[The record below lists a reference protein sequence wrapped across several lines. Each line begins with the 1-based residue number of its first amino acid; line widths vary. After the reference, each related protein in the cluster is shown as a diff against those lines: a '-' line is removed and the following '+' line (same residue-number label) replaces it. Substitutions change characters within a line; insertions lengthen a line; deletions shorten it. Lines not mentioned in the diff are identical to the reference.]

1 MSGRVMRHLDTGSPL
16 HRLWAGTKVLWVP
29 IVGTTIALQ
38 LSWAAVGIGWVVLLS
53 LFALSRLPRG
63 VLPKPPKI
71 MWIGLGISFG
81 LTALS
86 TEEPA
91 FGPISIGAA
100 VDLARF
106 IAFAWMMTAM
116 ALLIGW
122 TTRLDDIAAAI
133 NRLLRPFRRLRL
145 PVDEIG
151 TVLTIAVRTV
161 PLLIDEVRVI
171 VAARRL
177 RPQEEPPQPYL
188 DQLVDIAVA
197 LVVST
202 FRRAGDM
209 ARTLAS
215 RGGVRTPP
223 PDRHNPGRID
233 LVAALVGAAIMGL
246 VIFIG

>member
-1 MSGRVMRHLDTGSPL
+1 MSGRVMRHLDTGSVL

-29 IVGTTIALQ
+29 IVGTTIAFR
-38 LSWAAVGIGWVVLLS
+38 LSWVAVGIGWVVLVS

-63 VLPKPPKI
+63 VMPKPPKV
-71 MWIGLGISFG
+71 MWIGLGISFA
-81 LTALS
+81 LTMAS

-91 FGPISIGAA
+91 IGFVSIGAA
-100 VDLARF
+100 ADLARF

-133 NRLLRPFRRLRL
+133 NRLMRPLRRLRV
-145 PVDEIG
+145 PVDDLG

-177 RPQEEPPQPYL
+177 RPVKDPQPYA
-188 DQLVDIAVA
+188 DQAADIAVA

-209 ARTLAS
+209 ARTLAA

-223 PDRHNPGRID
+223 PDRHRPGRID
-233 LVAALVGAAIMGL
+233 LAAAVVGAAIMGL
-246 VIFIG
+246 VIVVG